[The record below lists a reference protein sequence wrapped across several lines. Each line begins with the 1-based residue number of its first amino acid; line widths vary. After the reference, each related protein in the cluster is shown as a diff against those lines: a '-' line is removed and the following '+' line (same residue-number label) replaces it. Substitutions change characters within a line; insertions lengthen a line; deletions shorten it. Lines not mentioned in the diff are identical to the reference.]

1 MKIYLEEALALAYG
15 IVASPVKT
23 IGEIMAG
30 RRLYEGLIMWALS
43 VSLSVL
49 SVCVQWDKV
58 SVWAVAAIY
67 VGGAFFLAVRVFAFH
82 CAARLLGGQGTM
94 KTLLSVLC
102 FSELPLN
109 IATLVGSMVFVLPE
123 MAAQLISLAAAVWAF
138 ILDVYAVRGVYGLST
153 ARSVAA
159 LLLPA
164 LFFVGLLV
172 FLVVYLAIS
181 IMSFIG

>member
-1 MKIYLEEALALAYG
+1 MDRKIHINRA
-15 IVASPVKT
+15 T
-23 IGEIMAG
+23 
-30 RRLYEGLIMWALS
+30 
-43 VSLSVL
+43 
-49 SVCVQWDKV
+49 
-58 SVWAVAAIY
+58 
-67 VGGAFFLAVRVFAFH
+67 
-82 CAARLLGGQGTM
+82 
-94 KTLLSVLC
+94 TLT
-102 FSELPLN
+102 
-109 IATLVGSMVFVLPE
+109 IATHAIILGIVFVLPE